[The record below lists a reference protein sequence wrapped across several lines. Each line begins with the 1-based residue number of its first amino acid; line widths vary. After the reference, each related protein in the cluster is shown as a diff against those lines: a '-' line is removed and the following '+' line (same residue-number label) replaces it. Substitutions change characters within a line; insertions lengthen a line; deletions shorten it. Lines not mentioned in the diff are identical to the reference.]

1 MPATASNGVLGDSRV
16 LRPLSD
22 EDLAILALENE
33 TTAGHTC
40 KVILLDGPI
49 ELASLRR
56 HIASRVDRAPEFSMR
71 LCDID
76 GTLSWVRGAE
86 VNVSEHVSVLDL
98 PEPADEA
105 SLRAAVAC
113 VFAQRLDRS
122 RPLWHI
128 ELVPALAHGGS
139 ALIWRI
145 HHALADGST
154 AMRMANVALWE
165 GAGDGSPDLPRTRE
179 LPGQA
184 VPSHHADPTPRQRL
198 ETLRAAVR
206 ETPQPWLRSP
216 FGGEI
221 GAERSV
227 GFATVE
233 FGALRHAAKV
243 IDGAT
248 VNDAVLTVVAG
259 ALRRWLEARHGHL
272 GQVRI
277 KVPVSLHHLQL
288 SDEDEQ
294 PDIGNRDSFFCVDV
308 PLAPGDP
315 AARLSAVARATRA
328 RKNGHD
334 AEHLDAMMHRLG
346 RTPRLQQF
354 AQRVLTHP
362 RSFALNVSNVPG
374 PRRPV
379 RVLGVPVGA
388 LYSLAEIRE
397 DHALRVAVVSM
408 ADTLN
413 FGLTADPS
421 LLGDIAELAG
431 EIPPVADA
439 LIDCAAA
446 R

>member
-22 EDLAILALENE
+22 EDLAILALESR
-33 TTAGHTC
+33 TVAGHTC

-49 ELASLRR
+49 EPARLRA
-56 HIASRVDRAPEFSMR
+56 HIASRVDRAPEFAMR
-71 LCDID
+71 LCEID
-76 GTLSWVRGAE
+76 GTLSWVRGPE

-98 PEPADEA
+98 PEPPDEA
-105 SLRAAVAC
+105 SLRAAVARI
-113 VFAQRLDRS
+113 FAQRLDRS
-122 RPLWHI
+122 RPLWQI
-128 ELVPALAHGGS
+128 DLVPALADGGS
-139 ALIWRI
+139 ALIWRT

-154 AMRMANVALWE
+154 AMRMASVALWDGE
-165 GAGDGSPDLPRTRE
+165 GDGSPDSPATRE

-184 VPSHHADPTPRQRL
+184 VPTHHAEPIPHQRL
-198 ETLRAAVR
+198 ETWRAAVR
-206 ETPQPWLRSP
+206 ETPQHWLRSP

-233 FGALRHAAKV
+233 FGALRRAAKV

-277 KVPVSLHHLQL
+277 KVPVSLHRLRL
-288 SDEDEQ
+288 SDEDERA
-294 PDIGNRDSFFCVDV
+294 DVGNRDSFFCVDV

-315 AARLSAVARATRA
+315 AARLNAVARATRA

-346 RTPRLQQF
+346 RTPHLQQF

-379 RVLGVPVGA
+379 HVLGVPARA

-431 EIPPVADA
+431 EIPPMADA
-439 LIDCAAA
+439 LIECAAA